1 MQHDQNDPVC
11 QSQSPPLKR
20 LWCIKMAIKQQF
32 AIECGQTGN
41 YMQSVCDITVI
52 NGDKSA
58 NIATAVLCPSAPLY
72 EDIHNRQKFTLTSS
86 ESSQNLKVLEN
97 KINDSSTNSGIVA
110 TGQQFN
116 CKMPLLL
123 FYIKS
128 RFDIGMYASYKIHC

>member
-1 MQHDQNDPVC
+1 MRHDQNDPVC

-72 EDIHNRQKFTLTSS
+72 EDIHNRQKFTLTSYIQS
-86 ESSQNLKVLEN
+86 LVKTSKFW
-97 KINDSSTNSGIVA
+97 KIKSTILQQIVA
-110 TGQQFN
+110 
-116 CKMPLLL
+116 
-123 FYIKS
+123 
-128 RFDIGMYASYKIHC
+128 